1 MSQTKPIS
9 SKSREV
15 LLKEELPARTKQ
27 AITDTLKKVKTV
39 FISPKPPLTELPNA
53 DDVLNP
59 VKHQLYKVIISK
71 EFNSSIEDLMEC
83 FNGVI
88 RSRKEYAYVKSNLE
102 ELQKFVDDSKKE
114 LDNLEESPAIYRIVE
129 NYEGDRTIVAT
140 NINGFD
146 SLLTTLTESK
156 LWEWAKD
163 ADPEYEEPDFSDMFN
178 VEMLNNY
185 LRPIN
190 ISWSYFSI
198 TVEQLLKNEWETVAG

>member
-1 MSQTKPIS
+1 
-9 SKSREV
+9 
-15 LLKEELPARTKQ
+15 
-27 AITDTLKKVKTV
+27 
-39 FISPKPPLTELPNA
+39 
-53 DDVLNP
+53 
-59 VKHQLYKVIISK
+59 
-71 EFNSSIEDLMEC
+71 MEC

-102 ELQKFVDDSKKE
+102 ELQKIVDDSKKE

-146 SLLTTLTESK
+146 SLITTLTESK

-163 ADPEYEEPDFSDMFN
+163 ADPEYEEPDFSDLFN